1 MSPGCV
7 LLGSLLNKSC
17 LVLLRS
23 FLSDFVLR
31 SRNNGMYGESW
42 WWWCAPISSNVV
54 INPCFNMV
62 ANASNKKNENHSLDL
77 CW

>member
-1 MSPGCV
+1 MSLGCA
-7 LLGSLLNKSC
+7 LLGSLLKEGC

-31 SRNNGMYGESW
+31 SRNKGMYGEA
-42 WWWCAPISSNVV
+42 WWWCSPISSNVV

-62 ANASNKKNENHSLDL
+62 ANANNKKNENHSLDL
-77 CW
+77 C